1 MKPQFKQIV
10 IVLLSIFLLSCSTE
24 ETRSETAITPEPVT
38 PPTTVPKQEIP
49 NGPIAKSI
57 NYLAL
62 GDSYTIG
69 QSVCETCRFPEQLKT
84 SLKMFYT
91 QTNFSLKVIA
101 TTGWTTSNLISAINS
116 QKPESNYDL
125 VTLLI
130 GVNNQYQGKYFSI
143 YEKEFPELVTKA
155 ITLAKGDKKN
165 VIVVSIPDYAYTPFA
180 KNLAQNQ
187 KEKITNEIEQYNAF
201 AENYCKANDIVFVGI
216 TDITRQGLSSP
227 NLVASDGLHPSESA
241 YMLFVERILPQAK
254 VALQD

>member
-1 MKPQFKQIV
+1 MKPQFQQIV

-24 ETRSETAITPEPVT
+24 ENPSDTTVITKPVT
-38 PPTTVPKQEIP
+38 PPTTIPNPEIP
-49 NGPIAKSI
+49 TGHIAKSI

-69 QSVCETCRFPEQLKT
+69 QSVCAKCRFPEQLKT
-84 SLKMFYT
+84 SLKMLYPE
-91 QTNFSLKVIA
+91 TNFSLQVIA
-101 TTGWTTSNLISAINS
+101 TTGWTTTNLISAINS

-130 GVNNQYQGKYFSI
+130 GVNNQYQGKDFSL
-143 YEKEFPELVTKA
+143 YEKEFPELVLKA

-180 KNLAQNQ
+180 KNLSQSQ
-187 KEKITNEIEQYNAF
+187 KEKITKEIEQYNAF
-201 AENYCKANDIVFVGI
+201 AENYCKANDLVFVGI
-216 TDITRQGLSSP
+216 TDITRQGLNNP
-227 NLVASDGLHPSESA
+227 NLVASDGLHPSQSA